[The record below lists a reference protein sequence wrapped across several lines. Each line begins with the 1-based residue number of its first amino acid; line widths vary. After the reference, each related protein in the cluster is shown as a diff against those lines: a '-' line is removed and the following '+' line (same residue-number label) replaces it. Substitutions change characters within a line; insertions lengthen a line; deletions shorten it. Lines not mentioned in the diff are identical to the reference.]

1 MPRDEDSLPEPGDAT
16 AREQV
21 IRLQRDGLALLTFLA
36 ERPGRALVETSAREL
51 DKVDPGLMIAEPA
64 EIAAD
69 PARFGALVRSVDLLG
84 RAAAPATATSIRL
97 TRAYLFG
104 PQPGITPRE
113 ARRARRLRFCV
124 LGIQAGL
131 LLAGLAAIFLLLKA
145 EEGRRIVGQLA
156 MVRTDLE
163 RSYGALWKLDRQTD
177 FELRRFYR
185 GEDAPIDQEDAATRR
200 AALTTLEM
208 CWPVDPSNAGVTA
221 TEYRLLPVKP
231 QAQTL
236 CSDLAQQ
243 QKREMLVYAR
253 LAAWN
258 CDMMRLNPLNWRNTP
273 LPWSGRG
280 AADPCGQPPAE
291 LLPSHAADWRR
302 TELRTNEAVQ
312 GLSGY
317 LLPLLLGGIG
327 GGVYVLRRMDELLR
341 SSTLTARDGMAAVG
355 RIVLAAV
362 FGGLL
367 ALVFGTDEPVKL
379 GSFSLTIA
387 AWAFFLG
394 YALETVLRTL
404 DAAIEGVVGRLRP
417 AEMERKTVPVAP
429 LAAPLAAP
437 SPAAPGTGAPTTP

>member
-1 MPRDEDSLPEPGDAT
+1 MPRDEQSLPEPGDAT

-21 IRLQRDGLALLTFLA
+21 TRLQQDGLALLTFLA

-64 EIAAD
+64 AIATD
-69 PARFGALVRSVDLLG
+69 PARFSALVRSVDLLG

-113 ARRARRLRFCV
+113 AGRARWLRRCV

-145 EEGRRIVGQLA
+145 DEGRRIVGQLA
-156 MVRTDLE
+156 LVRTDLE

-177 FELRRFYR
+177 FELRRFQR
-185 GEDAPIDQEDAATRR
+185 GEDAPIDQGDAAARR
-200 AALTTLEM
+200 AALTALEM
-208 CWPVDPSNAGVTA
+208 CWPIDPPNGAAST

-231 QAQTL
+231 QSQTL

-243 QKREMLVYAR
+243 QKREMLVYAG

-258 CDMMRLNPLNWRNTP
+258 CNMLRLNPVHWF
-273 LPWSGRG
+273 GG
-280 AADPCGQPPAE
+280 GDPCARAPAV
-291 LLPSHAADWRR
+291 LLPGHAADWQR

-367 ALVFGTDEPVKL
+367 ALVFGTDAPVKL

-417 AEMERKTVPVAP
+417 AETERKTVPVAP
-429 LAAPLAAP
+429 MAAPMAAPLAA
-437 SPAAPGTGAPTTP
+437 APGAPAGP

>member
-291 LLPSHAADWRR
+291 LL
-302 TELRTNEAVQ
+302 
-312 GLSGY
+312 
-317 LLPLLLGGIG
+317 
-327 GGVYVLRRMDELLR
+327 R